1 MEKTTAIANQVNEY
15 VNALVALVTKA
26 DARDWYE
33 DKPDWEGLMGLA
45 DRAHDQRE
53 LLRDTRKAL
62 TTASNNLEDLE
73 ADDLFVEDNAA
84 AHALIDTLSSDMT
97 DCLDN
102 TIKVY
107 DAHIS
112 VIEDGM
118 EKVRQAYAHLPEGLG
133 FDIY

>member
-15 VNALVALVTKA
+15 VNALIALVTKA

-33 DKPDWEGLMGLA
+33 DKPDWEDLMGLA
-45 DRAHDQRE
+45 DR
-53 LLRDTRKAL
+53 
-62 TTASNNLEDLE
+62 
-73 ADDLFVEDNAA
+73 